1 MRGGLS
7 FPLIGTVLLSAPCV
21 SAIAGLSMLSLVGLS
36 AMFDHN
42 KAESRISATLWLYQQ
57 FIETANERTPMR
69 NMPNDIP
76 AELPVAFYGS
86 SKPVTHLDLM
96 KVARTVLMELHLGL
110 WDRVCVPVTLN
121 HTFGFGSGQIL
132 WTLVIL
138 LVSSR
143 SRIRILMLCALF
155 SPAGALAALTAG
167 STVVL
172 PGPEKDPNTTLRAL
186 DDEGCTVFLTDTH
199 DLVNLRPLRLSGP
212 TSLPWW
218 ASASGSEGAL
228 RTGLVK
234 IGSGDELGKAPLES
248 WCGVPLVS
256 VGKLPVPG

>member
-110 WDRVCVPVTLN
+110 WDRVCVPVTSFTIAPKN
-121 HTFGFGSGQIL
+121 FK
-132 WTLVIL
+132 LVPNDCVITIK
-138 LVSSR
+138 SSDG
-143 SRIRILMLCALF
+143 IDGCK
-155 SPAGALAALTAG
+155 GALNMPVSHGALHFERYFQRWA
-167 STVVL
+167 SFIYVI
-172 PGPEKDPNTTLRAL
+172 
-186 DDEGCTVFLTDTH
+186 TDTVQTK
-199 DLVNLRPLRLSGP
+199 LVFVK
-212 TSLPWW
+212 SLDF
-218 ASASGSEGAL
+218 
-228 RTGLVK
+228 
-234 IGSGDELGKAPLES
+234 I
-248 WCGVPLVS
+248 
-256 VGKLPVPG
+256 